1 MMFSKLKHAHEVL
14 SDPHKRAIYDCLGE
28 KGLKKQEWEVESKVK
43 HSLESSEEN
52 ENIYCQGPGGEEA
65 AAAHQSHISVS
76 NDSQRQSVP
85 V

>member
-1 MMFSKLKHAHEVL
+1 MLP
-14 SDPHKRAIYDCLGE
+14 DPRKKAIYDCLGV

-43 HSLESSEEN
+43 TPRERSEEY
-52 ENIYCQGPGGEEA
+52 ENIHCQGLGGEDA

>member
-1 MMFSKLKHAHEVL
+1 MLP
-14 SDPHKRAIYDCLGE
+14 DPHKRAINDCLGV
-28 KGLKKQEWEVESKVK
+28 KGLKKQEWEVESNVK
-43 HSLESSEEN
+43 HSLERSEEY

-76 NDSQRQSVP
+76 NDSQRRSVP